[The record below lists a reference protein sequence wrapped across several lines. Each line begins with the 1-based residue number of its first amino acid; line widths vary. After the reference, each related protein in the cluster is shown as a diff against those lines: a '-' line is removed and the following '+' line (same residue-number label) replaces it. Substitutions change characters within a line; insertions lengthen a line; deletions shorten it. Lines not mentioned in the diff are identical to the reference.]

1 LPGDWLSHAEDERA
15 GGGEIRRRKSP
26 ISGSIVSSV
35 PLANSVTP
43 GTIHIMYDPVQ
54 KAEET
59 AKIVCRGEW
68 RKYRR
73 FRPARFYGGIA
84 TADCVGCCLRCIF
97 CWSWHELA
105 RCQAI
110 GEFYTPEQV
119 AMRLTKIARKNDFD
133 RVRISG
139 HEPTL
144 CREHLVGVLEH
155 LPSNLLFILETNGIL
170 IGHDATYA
178 AVLARFENLY
188 VRVSLKGTSEKE
200 FSRLT
205 GAVPEG
211 FLLQLTA
218 VGNLHRA
225 GVRVQPAVM
234 TSFSSPENVAALSKR
249 LAEISPELADIE
261 AEELVLYGNVA
272 ERLKLAGI
280 HYRSACRPD
289 KIPPEQV

>member
-1 LPGDWLSHAEDERA
+1 
-15 GGGEIRRRKSP
+15 
-26 ISGSIVSSV
+26 
-35 PLANSVTP
+35 
-43 GTIHIMYDPVQ
+43 MFDPVQ
-54 KAEET
+54 KAEES
-59 AKIVCRGEW
+59 AKIVCRGAL

-105 RCQAI
+105 RPEAI

-119 AMRLTKIARKNDFD
+119 AARLSAIARKHGFD

-144 CREHLVGVLEH
+144 CREHLIGVLEH
-155 LPSNLLFILETNGIL
+155 LPADLLFILETNGIL

-178 AVLARFENLY
+178 EELGRFENLY
-188 VRVSLKGTSEKE
+188 VRVSFKGTSEEE

-211 FLLQLTA
+211 FLLQLKA
-218 VGNLHRA
+218 VENLHRA
-225 GVRVQPAVM
+225 RVRVQPAVM
-234 TSFSSPENVAALSKR
+234 ISFSSAENVATLGKR
-249 LAEISPELADIE
+249 LAEIAPEMADIE
-261 AEELVLYGNVA
+261 CEELVLYGDVA
-272 ERLKLAGI
+272 ERLKRAGI
-280 HYRSACRPD
+280 RYRSAYPPER
-289 KIPPEQV
+289 IPPEQV